1 MAGST
6 TARIWRVCIVL
17 AARWRE
23 RSKAGRFLRDA
34 GGGATA
40 IVAGAVAVVAVGT
53 SALIVDHNW
62 LVDQRDVLQ
71 KASDAAAVAAT
82 MELKRLPTQTTDE
95 VVQETLQRV
104 ADTYVALNLA
114 YLPEQRLTRAKA
126 TLTVEVAPN
135 RAASTVD
142 VAASADLGGTLFTRH
157 LPLAGSYTG
166 PEKMVVAAKVESLTV
181 PIEVVLAIDVSVSM
195 DRTLRGYESYWDPD
209 KYPTL
214 AKSRMQ
220 IVKDAASELVA
231 ILDPKADNLVA
242 IGVVPWQIN
251 VRLSGTARQEWGTD
265 GWAEYPKSR
274 HYDANYSCWVA
285 NGGTCTPTS
294 SDDTLPA
301 DPGETWQGCLDEH
314 RVDVQDHADLPADA
328 DLLNLPSNTPFAQA
342 IFSSLEG
349 VGYDCLA
356 SPLPSDLNYQ
366 SCYGEEEDG
375 LVGSVYD
382 EMAAQRWCADMASML
397 PLTSNHEQ
405 IDAAIA
411 ALEPVGDRTHSALGV
426 LWGQRLLMH
435 TWNDVWGGT
444 VHPVDPTTGVNEG
457 TRKAIVLLT
466 DGEDNPCGTN
476 DPFCTTND
484 AGLDRSTACD
494 AAKAEGTEIFVVAAM
509 HPDDVSGDL
518 ADSLRACSSEADNPN
533 GTYVF
538 LNNADAE
545 SLETA
550 FADIA
555 EQLRVYRRLY

>member
-1 MAGST
+1 M
-6 TARIWRVCIVL
+6 R
-17 AARWRE
+17 
-23 RSKAGRFLRDA
+23 RFLRDV

-40 IVAGAVAVVAVGT
+40 IVAGAVTVMAVGA
-53 SALIVDHNW
+53 SAFIVDHNW
-62 LVDQRDVLQ
+62 LVDQRDVL
-71 KASDAAAVAAT
+71 KSASDAAAIAAT
-82 MELKRLPTQTTDE
+82 MELKRLPTETTDA
-95 VVQETLQRV
+95 VVQETLEKV
-104 ADTYVALNLA
+104 AETYVALNLA
-114 YLPEQRLTRAKA
+114 YLPEERLTRAKD
-126 TLTVEVAPN
+126 TLTVDVTPN

-142 VAASADLGGTLFTRH
+142 VAASADLGGTLFARH
-157 LPLAGSYTG
+157 LPLAGSYAG
-166 PEKMVVAAKVESLTV
+166 PEKIAVSTKVESLTV
-181 PIEVVLAIDVSVSM
+181 PIEVILAIDASTSM

-214 AKSRMQ
+214 PKSRMQ

-231 ILDPKADNLVA
+231 ILDPKADNQVA

-251 VRLSGTARQEWGTD
+251 VRLSETARQAWDTD

-274 HYDANYSCWVA
+274 HYDANYSCWDE
-285 NGGTCTPTS
+285 NGGTCTPTA

-301 DPGETWQGCLDEH
+301 DPGETWHGCLDEH

-328 DLLNLPSNTPFAQA
+328 DLLNLPSDTPFAQA
-342 IFSSLEG
+342 IFPSLEG

-382 EMAAQRWCADMASML
+382 EMAAQRWCGDMASML
-397 PLTSNHEQ
+397 PLTSNRTA
-405 IDAAIA
+405 IDAAIG

-435 TWNDVWGGT
+435 TWKAVWGDA
-444 VHPVDPTTGVNEG
+444 VHPVDPTTGVNKG

-466 DGEDNPCGTN
+466 DGEDNPCGTG

-484 AGLDRSTACD
+484 AGFARSTACD
-494 AAKAEGTEIFVVAAM
+494 AAKAKGTEIFVIAAM
-509 HPDDVSGDL
+509 HPTSVSSDL
-518 ADSLRACSSEADNPN
+518 ADSLKACSSEADNPN
-533 GTYVF
+533 GTYTF
-538 LNNADAE
+538 LNNSDAD

-555 EQLRVYRRLY
+555 EQLRVYRRIH